1 MARSTASLG
10 TCARSGPAAGGAVD
24 EFDQIAKLFRPLTFG
39 APEALDL
46 MDDAAVI
53 AARPG
58 FDLVITKDAM
68 VEGVH
73 FLSDDPLDLTARK
86 LLRVNLSDL
95 AAKGAAPCGYFLA
108 VAWPPRCGEAQRRLF
123 ADGLRLEQLAHGFP
137 LLGGD
142 TVSTPGPLTASVTLL
157 GWVEAGRMVKRGG
170 ARPGDIVLVSGAIGD
185 GGLGLQAAQGRLGA
199 LGPEAVAYLVDRYR
213 LPTPRLALSTA
224 LRDHASAAADV
235 SDGLLADAG
244 HIGEASGLGVRLDL
258 DRLPISTAAAAW
270 LAAQPDPVAAYLAL
284 ATFGDD
290 YEVLCTVAPASLGA
304 LVAAAAEVGV
314 HLTPIGKMRAGQ
326 GVSVQWRGVDVV
338 VERTGWRHS

>member
-1 MARSTASLG
+1 
-10 TCARSGPAAGGAVD
+10 VD
-24 EFDQIAKLFRPLTFG
+24 EFDQIAKLFRPLAFG

-53 AARPG
+53 AGRPG

-68 VEGVH
+68 VQGVH
-73 FLSDDPLDLTARK
+73 FLTDDPLDLTARK

-108 VAWPPRCGEAQRRLF
+108 VAWPPACDETQRRLF
-123 ADGLRLEQLAHGFP
+123 AEGLRLEQVAHAFP

-170 ARPGDIVLVSGAIGD
+170 ARVGDCVLVSGVIGD
-185 GGLGLQAAQGRLGA
+185 GGLGLQAARGELDA
-199 LGPEAVAYLVDRYR
+199 LGQDAVAYLADRYR
-213 LPTPRLALSTA
+213 LPSPRLGLSA
-224 LRDHASAAADV
+224 PLRESASAAADV

-244 HIGEASGLGVRLDL
+244 HIGEASGVAIAIDL
-258 DRLPISTAAAAW
+258 ERVPMSAAAESW
-270 LAAQPDPVAAYLAL
+270 VNRQDDPVAARAAL

-290 YEVLCTVAPASLGA
+290 YEVVCTASPSSVDRLI
-304 LVAAAAEVGV
+304 AAAAQAGLP
-314 HLTPIGKMRAGQ
+314 LTPIGEARVGQ
-326 GVSVQWRGVDVV
+326 GVAAVWRGVEVPV
-338 VERTGWRHS
+338 AQTGWRHG